1 MGIWYQ
7 KFCKGHTDYTI
18 SETKFDRTPIEAVKG
33 KNPEISEYMDFD
45 FYDLLQYHT
54 EKNPRM
60 INDNQYLGRWMGVTC
75 RIGRNVSYRIMPI
88 SGQPIEETNV
98 QHVTCNDIL
107 NQDIAAQIIA
117 FYQALT

>member
-45 FYDLLQYHT
+45 FYDLL
-54 EKNPRM
+54 
-60 INDNQYLGRWMGVTC
+60 
-75 RIGRNVSYRIMPI
+75 
-88 SGQPIEETNV
+88 
-98 QHVTCNDIL
+98 
-107 NQDIAAQIIA
+107 
-117 FYQALT
+117 